1 MVIAK
6 SPVLVNG
13 VDRRQVVLNYNEKP
27 GEFRIAVSSLH
38 KDSGGLYEEDNS
50 GLYTK
55 DERRAQFLFI
65 ENWETLMNYGY
76 MIDQDDIA
84 EKV

>member
-6 SPVLVNG
+6 SPVLVCG
-13 VDRRQVVLNYNEKP
+13 PDRRQVVLNYNEKP
-27 GEFRIAVSSLH
+27 GEFRIVVSSLY
-38 KDSGGLYEEDNS
+38 KDDRGVISEDGS

-65 ENWETLMNYGY
+65 ENWECLTDNGYVIDTDTL
-76 MIDQDDIA
+76 
-84 EKV
+84 

>member
-1 MVIAK
+1 MIIAK
-6 SPVLVNG
+6 SPVLTNG

-27 GEFRIAVSSLH
+27 GEFRIFVSSLYMDNG
-38 KDSGGLYEEDNS
+38 KVYEESGS

-55 DERRAQFLFI
+55 GERTAQILFI
-65 ENWETLMNYGY
+65 ENWENLTDCGF
-76 MIDQDDIA
+76 MIDQDNLA

>member
-13 VDRRQVVLNYNEKP
+13 PDRRQVVLNYNEKP
-27 GEFRIAVSSLH
+27 GEFRIAVSSLYVDNG
-38 KDSGGLYEEDNS
+38 KLYEESGS

-55 DERRAQFLFI
+55 DERRAQYLFL
-65 ENWETLMNYGY
+65 ENWETLHSCGY
-76 MIDQDDIA
+76 MIDQDDLA

>member
-13 VDRRQVVLNYNEKP
+13 PDRRQVVLNYNEKP
-27 GEFRIAVSSLH
+27 GEFRIAVSSLYVDNG
-38 KDSGGLYEEDNS
+38 KLYEDSGS

-55 DERRAQFLFI
+55 DERRAQHLFI
-65 ENWETLMNYGY
+65 QNWETLTDCGF
-76 MIDQDDIA
+76 MIDQDDLA
-84 EKV
+84 ANK

>member
-27 GEFRIAVSSLH
+27 GEFRIAVSSLYVDNG
-38 KDSGGLYEEDNS
+38 KLYEESGS

-55 DERRAQFLFI
+55 DERRAQYLFL
-65 ENWETLMNYGY
+65 ENWETLHSCGY
-76 MIDQDDIA
+76 MIDQDDLA

>member
-1 MVIAK
+1 MIIAK
-6 SPVLVNG
+6 SPVLTIG

-27 GEFRIAVSSLH
+27 GEFRIAVSSLYV
-38 KDSGGLYEEDNS
+38 DNGSLYEESGS

-65 ENWETLMNYGY
+65 ENWECLTDCGY
-76 MIDQDDIA
+76 MIDADVIS
-84 EKV
+84 K

>member
-13 VDRRQVVLNYNEKP
+13 PDRRQVVLNYNEKP
-27 GEFRIAVSSLH
+27 GEFRIAVSSLYVQDG
-38 KDSGGLYEEDNS
+38 KTYEEDNS

-55 DERRAQFLFI
+55 DERRAQYLFL
-65 ENWETLMNYGY
+65 ENWETLHSCGY
-76 MIDQDDIA
+76 MIDQDDLA
-84 EKV
+84 ANK